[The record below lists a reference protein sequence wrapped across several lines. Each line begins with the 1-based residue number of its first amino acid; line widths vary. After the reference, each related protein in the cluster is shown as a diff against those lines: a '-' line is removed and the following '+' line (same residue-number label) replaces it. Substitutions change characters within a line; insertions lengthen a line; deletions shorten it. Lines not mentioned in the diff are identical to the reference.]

1 VSKDRALR
9 RAARE
14 AEVARL
20 RARRERAQARKAR
33 RRALIRRLRP
43 PRRGRTGHL
52 YPRRALGQRIGIAL
66 VALLAIGFVWWR
78 FDDLTTRLALTIVI
92 TVAAPA
98 VVVLTLGR
106 RT

>member
-1 VSKDRALR
+1 MSRERALR

-14 AEVARL
+14 AEATR
-20 RARRERAQARKAR
+20 RKARRERARRRAAR

-52 YPRRALGQRIGIAL
+52 YPRRAWTERIGIAL

-92 TVAAPA
+92 AVAAPA